1 MNHINKQSK
10 QRKVQVIQM
19 DCIEIEEQ
27 SVDELSI
34 GCQLWPVDT
43 DPVDPELRPD
53 TPPMTIWPVDLYD
66 NQETDHLP
74 THQRQHQEY
83 QMTAEDVLRL
93 IVWILGEFSRANNQH
108 LARLPQ

>member
-43 DPVDPELRPD
+43 DPVDPEL
-53 TPPMTIWPVDLYD
+53 
-66 NQETDHLP
+66 
-74 THQRQHQEY
+74 
-83 QMTAEDVLRL
+83 
-93 IVWILGEFSRANNQH
+93 
-108 LARLPQ
+108 